1 MVTEQTAAAN
11 DTPKRYSGWQ
21 LAFFILLAVVFTMLV
36 GGIVVYKT
44 LFPGEFTPVHLSQ
57 QEQQKL
63 DQKIQ
68 RLESLPR
75 GARNRSRTAT
85 KEQPLQPESYSE
97 AGASREISLSEK
109 ELNALLANNTD
120 LAHHL
125 AIDLS
130 SNLASAKL
138 LVPLDPEF
146 PILGG
151 KTLKLSAGLEL
162 AYANGKPIV
171 VLKGVSLWGVPV
183 PNAWLGG
190 MKNVDMVQEFGN
202 QGGFWQA
209 FAAGVETIE
218 VQQGQLH
225 IVLKE

>member
-1 MVTEQTAAAN
+1 MVTEETTTPR

-21 LAFFILLAVVFTMLV
+21 LAFFVLLAVVVTMLV

-44 LFPGEFTPVHLSQ
+44 LFPGEFTPVLLTQ
-57 QEQQKL
+57 KEQQKL
-63 DQKIQ
+63 DQKLQ
-68 RLESLPR
+68 RLENLSPGTR
-75 GARNRSRTAT
+75 KHSRTAV
-85 KEQPLQPESYSE
+85 KEPQLQPEPYSE
-97 AGASREISLSEK
+97 AGASREINLSEK
-109 ELNALLANNTD
+109 ELNALLANNSD
-120 LAHHL
+120 LAHRL

-162 AYANGKPIV
+162 AYANGKPMV

-190 MKNVDMVQEFGN
+190 LKNVDMVQEFGN

-209 FAAGVETIE
+209 FAEGVESIE
-218 VQQGQLH
+218 VQQGKLH